1 MEVAAA
7 PEGRRNRAGVGAERE
22 LELLFDRHAE
32 YVRRYALRLLRNRD
46 DAEDVVQLTF
56 LKALRALRSGVRP
69 ERPRRW
75 LAAIAHNECRMHF
88 RTASRRP
95 AEVALDV
102 ALDHAAAPDG
112 SASAGEIGE
121 AFGQLA
127 PNQRA
132 ALVLRELEGRSYAD
146 IAVALDLTESA
157 VETLLFRARRALR
170 EQFEEEGDCADAERL
185 LAAGSLDDESR
196 RRLRAHTRAC
206 RACATLERRRRGRLA
221 AAGRKLGAIWPL
233 PSWSPSFFGGGA
245 AKVAVAVVAATVGA
259 GGAVEVAKTD
269 AAKPTPKPAPVA
281 QHRQQT
287 APPVAR
293 AVPKQAAPAAAP
305 HLHAKSRP
313 AAARPPVPAPVP
325 IPLPLPVEAKHE
337 TAASG
342 PAPAP
347 IPESPQPADAPVAAP
362 VPEPSAAPKS
372 TAAPQPTTLPQPA
385 ALPQQLPSLPP
396 VLEQEPPSLPPVL
409 EQEPPP
415 LPTAPPEL
423 VTAPPL
429 PPVPSVPSPD
439 LAALTR

>member
-206 RACATLERRRRGRLA
+206 RACATL
-221 AAGRKLGAIWPL
+221 
-233 PSWSPSFFGGGA
+233 
-245 AKVAVAVVAATVGA
+245 
-259 GGAVEVAKTD
+259 
-269 AAKPTPKPAPVA
+269 
-281 QHRQQT
+281 
-287 APPVAR
+287 
-293 AVPKQAAPAAAP
+293 
-305 HLHAKSRP
+305 
-313 AAARPPVPAPVP
+313 
-325 IPLPLPVEAKHE
+325 
-337 TAASG
+337 
-342 PAPAP
+342 
-347 IPESPQPADAPVAAP
+347 
-362 VPEPSAAPKS
+362 
-372 TAAPQPTTLPQPA
+372 
-385 ALPQQLPSLPP
+385 
-396 VLEQEPPSLPPVL
+396 
-409 EQEPPP
+409 
-415 LPTAPPEL
+415 
-423 VTAPPL
+423 
-429 PPVPSVPSPD
+429 
-439 LAALTR
+439 